1 MSINNVRFKRSAR
14 LLVEELLSWSKVES
28 RYASHLLNHI
38 FSFGFI
44 LFSL

>member
-1 MSINNVRFKRSAR
+1 MSINNVRFNRSAR
-14 LLVEELLSWSKVES
+14 LLVKELLSWNKVEA

-38 FSFGFI
+38 FSFGLI